1 MLLIMPCTPG
11 MRRSSLGVVVYTYVS
26 SPISYHGNIGDDD
39 VVETC
44 C

>member
-1 MLLIMPCTPG
+1 MLLIMPCTPD